1 MTKILSKKNGLE
13 KLLWVI
19 IDLLLIYAGWMFLVN
34 CTAARNTFP
43 APAQVF
49 KMLIGSFTEPI
60 GKYTIWGHIAWSLYR
75 VAVGFVLAA
84 ISGIIVGIAMGS
96 SRVAEA
102 IIKPIFEFLRPIP
115 PIAWIPLAIL
125 WFGIGE
131 KSKYF
136 IIWLGA
142 FINVTLNAYAGAS
155 RTDETL
161 MGAGYMLGASK
172 LQVFTKIIFPS
183 SMPQIFAGLQVAM
196 SSCWMAVLV
205 AEMVRSSE
213 GVGWIIIRGNDTGNT
228 TQIIVGMITIGFIG
242 FILAGVMRWVE
253 RKVCSW
259 NTTL

>member
-1 MTKILSKKNGLE
+1 MNKIRKAYDSGKIFWI
-13 KLLWVI
+13 LL
-19 IDLLLIYAGWMFLVN
+19 DLCLIYGAWIFLVT
-34 CTAARNTFP
+34 CTAAKDTFP
-43 APAQVF
+43 APAEVF
-49 KMLIGSFTEPI
+49 KMLFLSFTEPI
-60 GKYTIWGHIAWSLYR
+60 GVYTIWGHIAWSLYR
-75 VAVGFVLAA
+75 VAVGFILAA
-84 ISGIIVGIAMGS
+84 VSGVAVGIAMGS
-96 SRVAEA
+96 SKMGEA
-102 IIKPIFEFLRPIP
+102 IIKPLFEFLRPIP

-142 FINVTLNAYAGAS
+142 FINVTLNAYAGAV

-161 MGAGYMLGASK
+161 IGAARMLGAGD
-172 LQVFTKIIFPS
+172 LQVFLRIILPS

-205 AEMVRSSE
+205 AEMVRSTE

-228 TQIIVGMITIGFIG
+228 TQIIVGMITIGLIG
-242 FILAGVMRWVE
+242 FILAVIMRWVE
-253 RKVCSW
+253 RKMCSW

>member
-1 MTKILSKKNGLE
+1 MMKPNGTKINAA

-19 IDLLLIYAGWMFLVN
+19 FDLMLINAAWMFLVT
-34 CTAARNTFP
+34 CTSAKATFP
-43 APAQVF
+43 APPEVF
-49 KMLIGSFTEPI
+49 RMLFSSFTEPI
-60 GKYTIWGHIAWSLYR
+60 GTYTIWGHIAWSLYR
-75 VAVGFVLAA
+75 VLVGFFLATV
-84 ISGIIVGIAMGS
+84 SGIIVGISMGS
-96 SRVAEA
+96 SKTAEA
-102 IIKPIFEFLRPIP
+102 IIKPLFEFLRPIP

-142 FINVTLNAYAGAS
+142 FINVTLNAYEGAK

-161 MGAGYMLGASK
+161 TGAACMLGADK
-172 LQVFTKIIFPS
+172 IQVFTKIILPS

-205 AEMVRSSE
+205 AEMVRSTE

-242 FILAGVMRWVE
+242 FVLAAMMRELE
-253 RKVCSW
+253 RRVCSW